1 MQKIRTN
8 DLFSSEFDL
17 LQPRTS
23 NQFLL
28 QNQNTSTI
36 TTTTTTTT
44 TTIDMKGEKKKQ
56 EEIDIQFDIHLDT
69 ILSNLN
75 IIKNQI
81 KF

>member
-23 NQFLL
+23 NLFLL
-28 QNQNTSTI
+28 QNQNTSK
-36 TTTTTTTT
+36 T

>member
-1 MQKIRTN
+1 MQKIRTD
-8 DLFSSEFDL
+8 DLFSSEFDML

-23 NQFLL
+23 NLFLL
-28 QNQNTSTI
+28 QNQNTST
-36 TTTTTTTT
+36 TTTT
-44 TTIDMKGEKKKQ
+44 TTITTTITNMKVGEQK
-56 EEIDIQFDIHLDT
+56 EEIDIQFEIHLDT

>member
-8 DLFSSEFDL
+8 HLFSSEFDL

-23 NQFLL
+23 NLFLL
-28 QNQNTSTI
+28 QNQNT
-36 TTTTTTTT
+36 TTTTTTT
-44 TTIDMKGEKKKQ
+44 DMKGDKKKE

-81 KF
+81 KFY

>member
-23 NQFLL
+23 NLFLL
-28 QNQNTSTI
+28 QNQNTSS
-36 TTTTTTTT
+36 TT

>member
-8 DLFSSEFDL
+8 HLFSSEFDL

-23 NQFLL
+23 NLFLL
-28 QNQNTSTI
+28 QNQNTST
-36 TTTTTTTT
+36 TTTTT
-44 TTIDMKGEKKKQ
+44 DMKGDKKKK